1 MGEFISVEHSQPGWK
16 ERLKTNISKVQSKFG
31 SNDVKKTKELSS
43 TYKRE
48 FAAEEDKLLKAKA
61 KEDVAKKYGGS
72 MFGGFSPSQYTRVPH
87 TKVPISLKPDN
98 NLFGG
103 LMFGPRVGKKLRP
116 KPQRPKY
123 KWMKVKV
130 RRKRH

>member
-31 SNDVKKTKELSS
+31 SNNVKKTKELSS

-61 KEDVAKKYGGS
+61 KEDAARKYSGG
-72 MFGGFSPSQYTRVPH
+72 MFGLPH
-87 TKVPISLKPDN
+87 TKTTVAFKPDN

-103 LMFGPRVGKKLRP
+103 LMYGPKPTKKVRP
-116 KPQRPKY
+116 KPQKPKY
-123 KWMKVKV
+123 RWMKVKV
-130 RRKRH
+130 RRKVKR